1 MDKIAITSV
10 LALALSVFEASAA
23 DKIPRQLDKAHRSIA
38 GVELDATSREQ
49 VLKVLGYTPAWPR
62 PNQSE
67 DPISYCYQFES
78 PTPAWLILSFGSFE
92 AFERLDSALV
102 TTNRQKLNGPCSQTS
117 LQAAKLATQSGLRL
131 GLRRAE
137 VQRIIQDKPT
147 SQQGAL
153 AKYEYEFYEKYP
165 EPIKRPDTPGR
176 LVGYY
181 HDDAIEVRFRNDELS
196 EFAIRLS
203 GEADWK

>member
-1 MDKIAITSV
+1 MDKIAIASV
-10 LALALSVFEASAA
+10 LAFALSVFAASAA
-23 DKIPRQLDKAHRSIA
+23 DKIPRQLDRAHRSIA
-38 GVELDATSREQ
+38 GVEMDAASREQ

-62 PNQSE
+62 PRSE
-67 DPISYCYQFES
+67 DPISYCYEFES

-92 AFERLDSALV
+92 EFERLDSVLV
-102 TTNRQKLNGPCSQTS
+102 TTNRRKLNGPCSQPS
-117 LQAAKLATQSGLRL
+117 LQAAKPATQSGLRL

-137 VQRIIQDKPT
+137 AQRIIQDKPT
-147 SQQGAL
+147 SQQGAV

-165 EPIKRPDTPGR
+165 EPTKRSDADGSH

-181 HDDAIEVRFRNDELS
+181 HNDEIEVRFRNDELS
-196 EFAIRLS
+196 EFEIRLG